1 MARNRRVKGWKQEG
15 FRVRI
20 RKRKELGRESSEIEK
35 VGFRSRKQE
44 DSGEEN
50 KRVLKWETGAFRFKK
65 QEGLGVANM
74 SVRDSNKNV
83 SIPTILISCCLI
95 LYFPT
100 RQRPAL
106 YLIQIVGRPCKQ
118 ENKNKHFLVQETLLL
133 RVWYRKPCCW
143 ECATGNP
150 VVESVLP
157 ETLL

>member
-133 RVWYRKPCCW
+133 RVWYRKPCC
-143 ECATGNP
+143 
-150 VVESVLP
+150 
-157 ETLL
+157 